1 MISSINCHRSKISED
16 VDYYLQRIVR
26 VSPSY
31 IKDKTDFLR
40 KLKPIAEVPEN
51 SYLVTLDVESLYT
64 SIPNSEG
71 IKVVKIPHVNFTKK
85 AIATKVITVFLALI
99 LTLNNLY
106 YTQNTFFKPI
116 AVQWELTMHHLTQI
130 YSLTILSENH

>member
-1 MISSINCHRSKISED
+1 MISSINCHSSKISED
-16 VDYYLQRIVR
+16 VDYHLQPIVR

-31 IKDKTDFLR
+31 IKGKTDFLR

-85 AIATKVITVFLALI
+85 AIATKVITIFLALI

-106 YTQNTFFKPI
+106 
-116 AVQWELTMHHLTQI
+116 
-130 YSLTILSENH
+130 